1 MTGSGSGPGE
11 RGSSSGMRGRMLGPV
26 QCAADFA
33 DPARVC
39 DRLGTNVSRR
49 RLLAGLLA
57 GGATV
62 SVLPAACASAR
73 SGDARLAAADSGAVV
88 STFFSD
94 PGINFQMLFALGAA
108 GYGASE
114 VGEVKELTSLPPR
127 ARSSTASP
135 WRRSSGTS
143 ACSTGSSGSSSRASA
158 RSRENA
164 LRHGSPPGTADEGR
178 RQSSDGSR
186 IFSCASAWFS
196 SASNNP
202 EASSPISRLT
212 VRIAS

>member
-114 VGEVKELTSLPPR
+114 VGEVKELIHFTAAEGAQFHCEPMAPQLRNERVFDWLERILEPSFR
-127 ARSSTASP
+127 AVAGECAP
-135 WRRSSGTS
+135 
-143 ACSTGSSGSSSRASA
+143 A
-158 RSRENA
+158 RLA
-164 LRHGSPPGTADEGR
+164 TRHG
-178 RQSSDGSR
+178 
-186 IFSCASAWFS
+186 
-196 SASNNP
+196 
-202 EASSPISRLT
+202 
-212 VRIAS
+212 